1 MGAKTAKKRKAS
13 SNVDESSAKVA
24 KSSNP
29 RSVKKSGNTR
39 SNSKSE
45 NLRPRKHADI
55 VTEGKR
61 IWNELRVKTITK
73 DRTAQLMEELMQII
87 SGRVPEIALQHD
99 ASRVVQAALQ
109 FGSEEQRL
117 HILKE
122 LSSNMIELCKSQY
135 AHFVV
140 LKAVTYCKS
149 PECIKIV
156 VDGLKRHFA
165 KLAVHAT
172 ASRVVECILDKHPK
186 QTAVL
191 KQEFYGP
198 HTVIF
203 ANQDP
208 LASPP
213 TLASVI
219 EQTPSKKQITV
230 DFVKCLVNK
239 GMEKQL
245 YGFRFFQNLM
255 LEYMEYSMDGVE
267 IRSMASSAADHTIH
281 LLTSKA
287 GTKIACLLV
296 SYATAKD
303 RKRIIKNLKG
313 YCRSGLL
320 HHDIYLAIIRIVDV
334 TDDTV
339 AVQKNLLQELL
350 SSGPGV
356 ITKELNNKEALSP
369 LLELALSDTASKLFL
384 MVLIE
389 DDEKRQKLFDPYEH
403 SVLFSNPTIME
414 LSSDVQQAVATSKK
428 EPHIRRQEIL
438 QYLKDPLVELCCRH
452 TEELLRSIPG
462 SHVLRDVYAALQPPV
477 LVDAILDVCETT
489 SQVTDE
495 ETSTS
500 ILDDQVGH
508 RVIKSLILVDSKRQ
522 EDKQQLSEDAFAF
535 RFFGRFENRLK
546 KVAMASSRSAFII
559 AALCKVSGLKEKV
572 TQKLKMSDIKKLSQN
587 KGPSAGFKALLEEL
601 K

>member
-1 MGAKTAKKRKAS
+1 MTAKKRKAP
-13 SNVDESSAKVA
+13 SNVEESSAKAA
-24 KSSNP
+24 KASNP
-29 RSVKKSGNTR
+29 RSAKKSGKTS

-73 DRTAQLMEELMQII
+73 DRTAQLMEELMKIL

-117 HILKE
+117 QILKE
-122 LSSNMIELCKSQY
+122 LSSNVIELCKSQY

-149 PECIKIV
+149 PECIKII
-156 VDGLKRHFA
+156 VDGLKRHFS

-208 LASPP
+208 LAAPP
-213 TLASVI
+213 TLTSVI
-219 EQTPSKKQITV
+219 EQTPSKKQVTI
-230 DFVKCLVNK
+230 DFVKNLVNK

-255 LEYMEYSMDGVE
+255 LEYMEYSMDGSE

-287 GTKIACLLV
+287 GTKIASLLI

-320 HHDIYLAIIRIVDV
+320 HHDIYLAILRIVDV

-339 AVQKNLLQELL
+339 AVQKNLLQELV

-356 ITKELNNKEALSP
+356 ITKDTNNEEAPSP

-384 MVLIE
+384 MVLNE
-389 DDEKRQKLFDPYEH
+389 DDEKWQKLFDPYEH
-403 SVLFSNPTIME
+403 SILFPNPTIVE
-414 LSSDVQQAVATSKK
+414 LSSDGQQEVATSKK
-428 EPHIRRQEIL
+428 EPHVRRKEIL

-462 SHVLRDVYAALQPPV
+462 SHVLRDVYAALQPPA
-477 LVDAILDVCETT
+477 LVDAILNVCEAT

-508 RVIKSLILVDSKRQ
+508 RVIKSLILADSKRK
-522 EDKQQLSEDAFAF
+522 EEQQRLSEEAFAL
-535 RFFGRFENRLK
+535 RFYERFENQIS
-546 KVAMASSRSAFII
+546 KVAVTSSRCAFIV
-559 AALCKVSGLKEKV
+559 AALCKVSGLKVKV
-572 TQKLKMSDIKKLSQN
+572 TKKLKLSEIKKLSQE
-587 KGPSAGFKALLEEL
+587 KGPTAGFKALLEEL